1 MDPTETIRRRTHEL
15 TDELVQ
21 IRRTIHQNPEL
32 GFEEH
37 ETAALV
43 AATLGRLGIPIREGV
58 GGTGV
63 VGIIEGGAPGKTV
76 AVRAELDCLPIHE
89 ETNLPYASRNP
100 GKMHACGHDL
110 HTAIA
115 LGVAHVVHE
124 LRAQLRG
131 RVKLV
136 FQPAEEK
143 LGGAHQMIADGVLED
158 PPVDAIV
165 GFHNWP
171 VLEAGKVGYT
181 RGIVMASSDMFE
193 ITLKGVS
200 GHAAHPHT
208 AVDAVTGA
216 AYFVTQLQSIVSRE
230 IAPISPAVVSVGQ
243 INGGTAPNIL
253 PDTVHLRGTV
263 RTLDPHAKEH
273 VGSAMRRLLDGLK
286 TGMRVD
292 YALDYRPQVPILRND
307 DALLDRVVDSAT
319 ATLGRA
325 HVDQL
330 VGASMGAED
339 FACFAERVPGAFIRV
354 GSLIEGHRRMLHN
367 SDFQPNELAIPTGV
381 QVVSRA
387 VVDLLS

>member
-1 MDPTETIRRRTHEL
+1 MTITQTIQERTAQL

-43 AATLGRLGIPIREGV
+43 ASTLGRLGIPIREGV

-63 VGIIEGGAPGKTV
+63 VGLIEGSSPGQTV
-76 AVRAELDCLPIHE
+76 AVRADLDCLPIHE

-115 LGVAHVVHE
+115 LGVAHVLHD
-124 LRAQLRG
+124 LRGQIKG

-136 FQPAEEK
+136 FQPAEEM
-143 LGGAHQMIADGVLED
+143 LGGAQEMIKDGVLDE
-158 PPVDAIV
+158 PAVDAIV

-171 VLEAGKVGYT
+171 ILEAGKVGYT
-181 RGIVMASSDMFE
+181 RGIVMASSDVFD

-200 GHAAHPHT
+200 GHSAHPHT
-208 AVDAVTGA
+208 AVDTVTSA
-216 AYFVTQLQSIVSRE
+216 AYLITQLQTIVSRE

-243 INGGTAPNIL
+243 IAGGTAPNIL
-253 PDTVHLRGTV
+253 PDTVRLRGTV

-273 VGSAMRRLLDGLK
+273 VGKAMRRLLHGLK

-292 YALDYRPQVPILRND
+292 HALEYQQQVPILRND
-307 DALLDRVVDSAT
+307 DQLLDRVVGSARDV
-319 ATLGRA
+319 LGTDR
-325 HVDQL
+325 VEEL
-330 VGASMGAED
+330 FGPSMGAED
-339 FACFAERVPGAFIRV
+339 FACYAALVPGAFIRV
-354 GSLIEGHRRMLHN
+354 GSMIKEHRRMLHN
-367 SDFQPNELAIPTGV
+367 NDFQPNELAIPTGV

-387 VVDLLS
+387 VLDLLS